1 MSDFATYRHS
11 RWGSPRKD
19 REVTP
24 KIGAGGG
31 GGTARSPPIV
41 APHLR
46 NSVDLFDST
55 QTYSTEESLLTTPR
69 GGTRRPSPMRSVQQD
84 PARPERKEPTFA
96 VRGEGIPDLLADLKA
111 VEDLIG
117 SLQDSSLLEHLPFV
131 LQYFPVSMRL
141 GARAG
146 EHGLHRKLE
155 DSYREWASRRSLGDV
170 CLSTPE
176 AGSECGAFLRNI
188 IASWV
193 HEECRRDRADMEEAE
208 RIKRLADTEASRIN
222 YTTVKIRAHFSRL
235 PRDLQ
240 ADIRNGHVQAFA
252 DIYERIAAAGV

>member
-31 GGTARSPPIV
+31 CGTARSPPIV

-117 SLQDSSLLEHLPFV
+117 SLQDSSLLEHMPFV

-193 HEECRRDRADMEEAE
+193 HEECRRDRSS
-208 RIKRLADTEASRIN
+208 ASCAACAMQILWCYR
-222 YTTVKIRAHFSRL
+222 TSVVARALSLNIPLCWSSR
-235 PRDLQ
+235 RKQGRHGGSRKDKK
-240 ADIRNGHVQAFA
+240 
-252 DIYERIAAAGV
+252 AG